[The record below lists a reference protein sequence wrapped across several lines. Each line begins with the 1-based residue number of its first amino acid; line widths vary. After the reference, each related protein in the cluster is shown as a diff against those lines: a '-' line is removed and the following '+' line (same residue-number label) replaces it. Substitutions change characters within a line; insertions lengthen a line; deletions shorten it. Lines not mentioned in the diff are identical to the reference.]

1 MNSPVAQP
9 MRAIGTRVPKS
20 NWTNAMPMMRKPRP
34 KASSTAKPLLPEL
47 KPSSPPKECTSCK
60 NPTKKK
66 PKKPALSAASPTTNC
81 ASSIPQSPKHDL
93 VVGEIREYHE
103 FIDCVRKWITKIDSN
118 YACINALSGLQDG
131 YLAKL
136 IARSPI
142 RNFGRTSLGPTL
154 GALGLKLLL
163 VIDTESLAKIRPR
176 LIKRKKH
183 ASDDAS
189 DGNAR
194 SLRFNSKL
202 AHVFA
207 HRRALLQSPETR
219 KQIARKAA
227 RVRWGR

>member
-1 MNSPVAQP
+1 
-9 MRAIGTRVPKS
+9 MRAVMSEGGRIIAEVTTYHGF
-20 NWTNAMPMMRKPRP
+20 
-34 KASSTAKPLLPEL
+34 TAAIRQWIAEL
-47 KPSSPPKECTSCK
+47 DT
-60 NPTKKK
+60 
-66 PKKPALSAASPTTNC
+66 
-81 ASSIPQSPKHDL
+81 
-93 VVGEIREYHE
+93 
-103 FIDCVRKWITKIDSN
+103 N
-118 YACINALSGLQDG
+118 YACVNDLAGLQDG
-131 YLAKL
+131 YLSKL

-142 RNFGRTSLGPTL
+142 RNFGPLSLGPTL

-189 DGNAR
+189 DGNRR

-227 RVRWGR
+227 RVRWG

>member
-1 MNSPVAQP
+1 MSEPIIIA
-9 MRAIGTRVPKS
+9 
-20 NWTNAMPMMRKPRP
+20 
-34 KASSTAKPLLPEL
+34 
-47 KPSSPPKECTSCK
+47 
-60 NPTKKK
+60 
-66 PKKPALSAASPTTNC
+66 
-81 ASSIPQSPKHDL
+81 
-93 VVGEIREYHE
+93 EIREYDE
-103 FIDCVRKWITKIDSN
+103 FTAALRKWVYDLDTTYDCVSDL
-118 YACINALSGLQDG
+118 AGVQDR
-131 YLAKL
+131 YLNKL

-142 RNFGRTSLGPTL
+142 RNFGRTSLGPVL
-154 GALGLKLLL
+154 GALGLKILL
-163 VIDTESLAKIRPR
+163 VIDTEALAKMRPR
-176 LIKRKKH
+176 YKKRRKH